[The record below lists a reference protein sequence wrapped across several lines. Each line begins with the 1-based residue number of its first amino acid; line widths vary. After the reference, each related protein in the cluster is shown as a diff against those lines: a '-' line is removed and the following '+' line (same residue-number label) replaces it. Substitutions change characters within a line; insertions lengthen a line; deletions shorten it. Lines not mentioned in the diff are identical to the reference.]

1 MLKMLVLCDSQR
13 VRNNNV
19 LRCDG
24 LCILVENP
32 LKFHNIVLI
41 LCPFSLVIENILS
54 CDKLIEV
61 VLIYCGYFRVKKLF
75 TYNEQ
80 SLNFI
85 YLNLNFFISCNC
97 GEQSNTFNLCV
108 TPTVMWFL
116 RSTRDNK

>member
-1 MLKMLVLCDSQR
+1 MLKMLVFCDSQR

-41 LCPFSLVIENILS
+41 LCPFSLIIENILS

-85 YLNLNFFISCNC
+85 YLNLK
-97 GEQSNTFNLCV
+97 
-108 TPTVMWFL
+108 FL
-116 RSTRDNK
+116 SHVIVVNKAILLIYVFDITYVVS